1 MRPNEECETFFMHK
15 QFCECVKYFF
25 NSLQRI
31 FVEDR
36 PFVVGQFFNS
46 EANQEDVYTSI
57 QPLVKKFLEGY
68 SCNVM
73 AYGQSGTGKSFTMG
87 LQSEV
92 R

>member
-1 MRPNEECETFFMHK
+1 MRQINFGKLF
-15 QFCECVKYFF
+15 
-25 NSLQRI
+25 QRI

-36 PFVVGQFFNS
+36 PFTIGKVFNS
-46 EANQEDVYTSI
+46 NADQEDLYTAI

-87 LQSEV
+87 LQSDV